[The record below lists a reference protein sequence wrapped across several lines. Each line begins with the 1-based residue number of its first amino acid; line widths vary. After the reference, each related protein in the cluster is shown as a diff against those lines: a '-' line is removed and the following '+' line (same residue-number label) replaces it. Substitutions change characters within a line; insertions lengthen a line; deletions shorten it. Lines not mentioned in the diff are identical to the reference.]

1 MTTEQRTP
9 PPSRADV
16 LAQRRKAKAERAS
29 STNRATLEDL
39 KAARALE
46 DANGI
51 CQRCESP
58 SAGLLAVPQPGGG
71 FQVECL
77 DRAGCSHRIF
87 MRALAA

>member
-29 STNRATLEDL
+29 STNRATPEDIA
-39 KAARALE
+39 AARAIE
-46 DANGI
+46 SRDGV
-51 CQRCESP
+51 CERCEAP
-58 SAGLLAVPQPGGG
+58 SAALMAIPRGGG
-71 FQVECL
+71 FEVECL